1 MHAQELDTSTLN
13 LAHSLKETLSDVV
26 AFYFAAHRAHWNV
39 TGEDFSQYHKLFLDI
54 YEDTYQSVDGFA
66 ERIRILN
73 YFPDTA
79 IDMITQSKVQDTST
93 TTDALALAADLLNLN
108 GKVLDTLSNAFIIA
122 DAAQSQGIANYI
134 AERLDAHEKWSWQLR
149 SCLAPQ
155 ESTVDNTDLVL
166 AESTPKTMMF
176 SADTRIALANKAK
189 EHNENVPSD
198 KKVSVDMLSV
208 VYRRGAQSAATVRAT
223 PALIASIGMD
233 RVNSFLRLVTSHRP
247 SNVNYKQDNDVLP
260 VTHPLRA
267 SIAAAG
273 SQHTDA
279 LAHAEYL
286 RDQLVTRIAA
296 EEEHESP
303 EHVLF
308 SMAEYSGLGYETMP
322 AFRGAWLRAV
332 TAQED
337 PYVRVLS
344 LATKLYSSKDA
355 DLLPTRKY
363 YAQ

>member
-1 MHAQELDTSTLN
+1 MHTEELDTPMLN
-13 LAHSLKETLSDVV
+13 LAHSLKEALSDVV

-79 IDMITQSKVQDTST
+79 IDMLTQTKVQDTAT
-93 TTDALALAADLLNLN
+93 TTDALTLAADLLNLN

-122 DAAQSQGIANYI
+122 DATQSQGIANYI

-155 ESTVDNTDLVL
+155 ESTVDNSDLIL
-166 AESTPKTMMF
+166 AESLPKPVVF
-176 SADTRIALANKAK
+176 SADTRIVLAAK
-189 EHNENVPSD
+189 VKQHNETAPSD

-208 VYRRGAQSAATVRAT
+208 VYRRAAQSASAVRAT
-223 PALIASIGMD
+223 PALIASIGID
-233 RVNSFLRLVTSHRP
+233 RVNSFLRLVASHRP
-247 SNVNYKQDNDVLP
+247 TNANYKQDNDILP
-260 VTHPLRA
+260 ITHPLRM

-273 SQHTDA
+273 ARHTDA
-279 LAHAEYL
+279 AALAGYL
-286 RDQLVTRIAA
+286 HEQLTTHVVN

-308 SMAEYSGLGYETMP
+308 SMAEYSGLGYETIP
-322 AFRGAWLRAV
+322 AFRAAWLRAV
-332 TAQED
+332 ASHED

-344 LATKLYSSKDA
+344 LATKLYSAKDA

-363 YAQ
+363 YV